1 MEELEKSQNLQ
12 LKYGLIPKYKM
23 AEFFLELFSEEIPA
37 DLQKNFREKIL
48 YDFQKLFSEKSIKF
62 KKSFSFSTP
71 NRLIIVFEGVD
82 KKIKIISKEIRG
94 PKTNSSEQAL
104 QGFVRSNKIKKN
116 DLFKKKND
124 KGEFFFFR
132 TKSGVLKTQDLL
144 KESIPKLLQS
154 FLWKKSMKWGV
165 YKLNW
170 GRPLKSILSIFDKKT
185 INFEFY
191 HLKASNSTY
200 IDKDFEDKKKIF
212 TDFRSYE
219 KYFKN
224 QGSIVN
230 QNKRKEIINREFTKI
245 LNKRKLRIHDNQ
257 KLIEEVVNLVDDP
270 KVLLCS
276 FDKKFLSIPKEI
288 LVLTMQSKQ
297 KYFPTF
303 DNKNELCNEF
313 LIVANKKDRK
323 GLIKIGNERVVEAR
337 LNDAEFFWKKDK
349 TQNLFKKVSE
359 LKSINFFKGLGSYF
373 DKAQRMRKLGGMIS
387 DEFLISKEK
396 VEICASICKTD
407 LTSGLV
413 SEFPE
418 LQGVMGG
425 YFSDYQGFDKD
436 ISLAI
441 TEQYLPIGLESKC
454 PKKPFSITLS
464 ITDKIDILVGFFG
477 IGEKPTSSKDPFA
490 LRRVALGVIRMIVEN
505 KKDLKVNDL
514 LIYSSNLYENQGH
527 NFTNKNLQ
535 RELNTF
541 LKDRF
546 KYYLKENQIRYDIVE
561 AATSS
566 LTLDKLFTSFE
577 KARSL
582 NKIINDKIGLDITS
596 SYKRASNILDSEMKK
611 NEIEISN
618 TTDPG
623 IFRTDFEKNLFKKIS
638 EIKKYYSSI
647 NNDENFEKSL
657 FILAGAK
664 KEIYDFF
671 DNVKVNE
678 ENENLRKN
686 RLELINMLCK
696 TFQNFIN
703 FQLLKTNNE

>member
-212 TDFRSYE
+212 TDFKSYE

-297 KYFPTF
+297 KYFPTTH
-303 DNKNELCNEF
+303 
-313 LIVANKKDRK
+313 I
-323 GLIKIGNERVVEAR
+323 
-337 LNDAEFFWKKDK
+337 
-349 TQNLFKKVSE
+349 
-359 LKSINFFKGLGSYF
+359 
-373 DKAQRMRKLGGMIS
+373 
-387 DEFLISKEK
+387 
-396 VEICASICKTD
+396 
-407 LTSGLV
+407 
-413 SEFPE
+413 
-418 LQGVMGG
+418 
-425 YFSDYQGFDKD
+425 
-436 ISLAI
+436 
-441 TEQYLPIGLESKC
+441 
-454 PKKPFSITLS
+454 
-464 ITDKIDILVGFFG
+464 
-477 IGEKPTSSKDPFA
+477 
-490 LRRVALGVIRMIVEN
+490 
-505 KKDLKVNDL
+505 
-514 LIYSSNLYENQGH
+514 
-527 NFTNKNLQ
+527 
-535 RELNTF
+535 
-541 LKDRF
+541 
-546 KYYLKENQIRYDIVE
+546 
-561 AATSS
+561 
-566 LTLDKLFTSFE
+566 
-577 KARSL
+577 
-582 NKIINDKIGLDITS
+582 
-596 SYKRASNILDSEMKK
+596 
-611 NEIEISN
+611 
-618 TTDPG
+618 
-623 IFRTDFEKNLFKKIS
+623 
-638 EIKKYYSSI
+638 
-647 NNDENFEKSL
+647 
-657 FILAGAK
+657 
-664 KEIYDFF
+664 
-671 DNVKVNE
+671 
-678 ENENLRKN
+678 
-686 RLELINMLCK
+686 
-696 TFQNFIN
+696 
-703 FQLLKTNNE
+703 